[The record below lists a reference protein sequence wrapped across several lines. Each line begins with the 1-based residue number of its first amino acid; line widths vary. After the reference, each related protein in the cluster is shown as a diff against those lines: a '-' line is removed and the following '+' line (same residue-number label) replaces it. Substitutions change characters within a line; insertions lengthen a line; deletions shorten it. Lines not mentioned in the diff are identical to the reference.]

1 MKITLNYGT
10 GVISLPES
18 IVSGYMSRASK
29 TDLCVILT
37 IGSLQKEDTTD
48 NEIAALLKI
57 TVSDVRSSLSFWR
70 GAGVINCGD
79 PGQEQITINTA
90 EDEDSETPVRSAKT
104 GQSPE
109 VKSDKTDT
117 KDKNTAQKTLEQA
130 NVVPTYTSEQIA
142 DFYKNNHS
150 MRELLNE
157 CQQTFGKMFNTTES
171 SAVMMMKDYLGL
183 DSDYILLLIAH
194 CASEG
199 KKSIRALER
208 MAISFHDSGIDT
220 YAALEEH
227 LNARN
232 LVKEAEPQIRKLFG
246 MGRRALTAGEKKFFA
261 KWLGEFKYGI
271 DIIECAYEIT
281 IARTKEPSVEYTNA
295 ILENW
300 YKENLT
306 KLEEIKSF
314 NDSRKKDKKAGSS
327 SFENDDFF
335 EKALKR
341 SYEND

>member
-10 GVISLPES
+10 GVISLPDA
-18 IVSGYMSRASK
+18 IVGEYMNRASK
-29 TDLCVILT
+29 TDLCVILAVA
-37 IGSLQKEDTTD
+37 SMQREDVTEK
-48 NEIAALLKI
+48 EIASLLKI
-57 TVSDVRSSLSFWR
+57 TAADVRSSLSFWR

-79 PGQEQITINTA
+79 APPEKAQITIDTDAADTPTEKTA
-90 EDEDSETPVRSAKT
+90 T
-104 GQSPE
+104 
-109 VKSDKTDT
+109 KTDSPPKDET
-117 KDKNTAQKTLEQA
+117 KKSAQKTLEQA

-142 DFYKNNHS
+142 DFFKNNKS
-150 MRELLNE
+150 MKELLNE
-157 CQQTFGKMFNTTES
+157 CQQTFGKMFNAAES

-208 MAISFHDSGIDT
+208 MAITLHDTGIDT

-227 LNARN
+227 LNSRN

-246 MGRRALTAGEKKFFA
+246 MGRRALTANERKFFA
-261 KWLGEFKYGI
+261 KWLGEFGYGM

-300 YKENLT
+300 YKNELT
-306 KLEEIKSF
+306 DLDAISAF
-314 NDSRKKDKKAGSS
+314 NESRKKDKKSGSS
-327 SFENDDFF
+327 SFDNDDFF

-341 SYEND
+341 SYEDN